1 MRAFEFLREQEEQSV
16 DIDRFEDLR
25 NRLIAK
31 IQRLPAGPK
40 TLEFLEQIKDTLR
53 QQGASSRIVGLLNAK
68 QIKDKLTRIKDSDR
82 TEQLNDTLARF
93 ILSAPGTTAEKRDF
107 MARLATDK
115 LVDKDQLFNKGKVN
129 MIKNIISG
137 YESNQATKYIVDG
150 LAKETPQGIGPG
162 EVLMVALSTSIT
174 KLDKGDLKVKHPG
187 GDWEVEL
194 KSTATGDPR
203 FKDDEVTVAGSYN
216 KNCETFRDNYL
227 QGIQIPKSGL
237 NLKQLM
243 MAYENVPQ
251 DTKDNFLKDLR
262 QILDDIFQQAS
273 ADTKGAIMTSF
284 TAGDFTQ
291 AVQLWAQASF
301 ENYRNVKK
309 GFNGVLYL
317 NIARGTSLYFND
329 WNDIKKAGGSIKPG
343 NPYVIR
349 SATDMERGGPYPQ
362 IKITFN

>member
-1 MRAFEFLREQEEQSV
+1 MRAFEFLREQEEQSI

-53 QQGASSRIVGLLNAK
+53 QQGAASRIVGLLNAK
-68 QIKDKLTRIKDSDR
+68 EIKNKLSKIKDSDR
-82 TEQLNDTLARF
+82 SEELNDTLARF

-107 MARLATDK
+107 MARLSTDK
-115 LVDKDQLFNKGKVN
+115 LVDKDQLFNDGKVN
-129 MIKNIISG
+129 NIKNIISG

-162 EVLMVALSTSIT
+162 EVLLVALSTSIT
-174 KLDKGDLKVKHPG
+174 KLAKGDLYVKHPIDG
-187 GDWEVEL
+187 EVEL
-194 KSTATGDPR
+194 KSTADGDPR
-203 FKDDEVTVAGSYN
+203 FKDDEVTVASSYN
-216 KNCETFRDNYL
+216 KNCEVFRDKYL
-227 QGIQIPKSGL
+227 QGIQIKKSGL
-237 NLKQLM
+237 NLKLLM

-262 QILDDIFQQAS
+262 QILDDIFQGAKP
-273 ADTKGAIMTSF
+273 DTKGAIMTSF

-329 WNDIKKAGGSIKPG
+329 WNDIKKAGGNIKAG

-349 SATDMERGGPYPQ
+349 SAMHMERNGPYPQ
-362 IKITFN
+362 FEIRFN